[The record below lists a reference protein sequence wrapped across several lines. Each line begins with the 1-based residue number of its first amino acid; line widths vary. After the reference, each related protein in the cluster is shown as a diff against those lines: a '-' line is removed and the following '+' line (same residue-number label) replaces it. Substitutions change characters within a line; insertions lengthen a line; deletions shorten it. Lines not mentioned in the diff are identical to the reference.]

1 MLVYKPITITIVIFP
16 STPSPSTPLLG
27 KPPCFYG
34 FVNGGLTLYLYYVL
48 MKKLRI
54 GIKIQDPGC
63 TSLL

>member
-1 MLVYKPITITIVIFP
+1 MLVYKPIIITIVIFP

-27 KPPCFYG
+27 KPPRFYG
-34 FVNGGLTLYLYYVL
+34 FVKGGLTLYYVL
-48 MKKLRI
+48 MNKLRI